1 MRTALKGFMR
11 GLGIQNSVLPYH
23 ILFQGGVLT
32 GAIAVFLLTEIL
44 PKDERNL
51 GIWLA
56 MTITD
61 FLLFIVYW
69 GRLHMCDWH
78 ARSMKIIKRTNELAG
93 TMPSDT
99 QGLDQ
104 AAQDEL
110 EMQQKLVK

>member
-61 FLLFIVYW
+61 FLLFIAYW